1 MTESLDKYIR
11 DVGIH
16 KFVNPQDFPK
26 QRGVYLIFQN
36 DVIIYIGESQ
46 NLYKRINLQHIS
58 SRNNFKNSAF
68 RCSLCQRD
76 NKKPGIELKN
86 WILNNCRFKYIEIED
101 RDLCYLVEK
110 ALIYKFRRDN
120 NLLNK

>member
-1 MTESLDKYIR
+1 MIESLAQHIQDIDTY
-11 DVGIH
+11 
-16 KFVNPQDFPK
+16 KFVNPQDFPE

-36 DVIIYIGESQ
+36 NTIIYIGESQ

-68 RCSLCQRD
+68 RRSLCQRD
-76 NKKPGIELKN
+76 NKKPGVELKN
-86 WILNNCRFKYIEIED
+86 WILNNCRFKCIEIED
-101 RDLCYLVEK
+101 RDLCCLVEK
-110 ALIYKFRRDN
+110 ALIYKFRQKN